1 MSGENISQMQ
11 LAQLREAAK
20 IFLRP
25 MERLPFPVVVEAM
38 TECKVLPAA
47 DCRTLLRALADSC
60 VAVVAQSASDPIR
73 ANRPNDVS
81 AQVERR
87 LQRRMT
93 QEKLQVEMPRTAS
106 GKSPGGYPDLF
117 VESEDGPAYL
127 EIKVS
132 REQNINQGSARNFF
146 YQPVANSKIRRD
158 APHLLAGFAIK
169 EDGEKKWVLREWTI
183 VDLFF
188 LRVRLKPEYNADNL
202 QIYRPDTILMKGD
215 GAGIRVGA
223 ERIEER

>member
-1 MSGENISQMQ
+1 MSENETQRRQ
-11 LAQLREAAK
+11 LEQLKEAAR

-38 TECKVLPAA
+38 TGRQVLPAQ
-47 DCRTLLRALADSC
+47 DCRLLLQAI
-60 VAVVAQSASDPIR
+60 SASCISIVGESADNPIR

-81 AQVERR
+81 VQVERQ
-87 LQRRMT
+87 LEQAMK
-93 QEKLQVEMPRTAS
+93 QEGLHVEIPRATK
-106 GKSPGGYPDLF
+106 GRGGGGYPDRFLR
-117 VESEDGPAYL
+117 SEEGPAYL

-146 YQPVANSKIRRD
+146 YQPVADTKILED
-158 APHLLAGFAIK
+158 APHLLVGFAIRESGDK
-169 EDGEKKWVLREWTI
+169 LWTLCEWTI

-202 QIYRPDTILMKGD
+202 EIYRPEGILMKGD
-215 GAGIRVGA
+215 GTSIFVGA
-223 ERIEER
+223 EHCR